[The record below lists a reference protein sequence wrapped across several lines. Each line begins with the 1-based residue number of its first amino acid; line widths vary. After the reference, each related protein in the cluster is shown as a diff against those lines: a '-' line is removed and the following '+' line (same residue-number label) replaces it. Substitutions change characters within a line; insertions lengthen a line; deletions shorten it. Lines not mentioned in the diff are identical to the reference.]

1 VLKLNISDMAEIGL
15 GKSQTAVMRTNDRSG
30 LIIRSPMYNI
40 LIDTTRSALP
50 DNFRPDIILVT
61 HEHSHHL
68 DENFIFSLHKAL
80 KNDLAGA
87 VQQKPYGVA
96 PPEDLPP
103 IIADQT
109 SAVLLR
115 RLINKDTIKVMNPG
129 DELSM
134 DMITISAFRS
144 NHTTAKT
151 PLTYMVVLD
160 NGLRIYHASD
170 SLPNEDMKVVSEQEP
185 DIAFV
190 PIGLDPGVSPVSGA
204 QVAGLIQSDVVVPF
218 HGTDVQKFKT
228 SVKRICGKT
237 QVKIILPGE
246 MQIYG

>member
-1 VLKLNISDMAEIGL
+1 MAEIGL

-30 LIIRSPMYNI
+30 LIIRSPMYNV
-40 LIDTTRSALP
+40 LVDTTRYTLP
-50 DNFRPDIILVT
+50 DNFRPDVILVT

-68 DENFIFSLHKAL
+68 DENFIFSLHKAVS
-80 KNDLAGA
+80 NGLAGT

-103 IIADQT
+103 VIADQT

-115 RLINKDTIKVMNPG
+115 RLINKDTIRVMNPG

-134 DMITISAFRS
+134 DMMTISAFRS
-144 NHTTAKT
+144 NHPTAKT
-151 PLTYMVVLD
+151 PLTYMIVLD

-185 DIAFV
+185 DITFV
-190 PIGLDPGVSPVSGA
+190 PIGLDPGVSPMSGA
-204 QVAGLIQSDVVVPF
+204 QVAELVRSKIVVPF
-218 HGTDVQKFKT
+218 HGTDVQKFKA
-228 SVKRICGKT
+228 SVRKVCDKT
-237 QVKIILPGE
+237 QVKMIHPGE